1 MTCSCNALKL
11 KWQNSWSGWQGLASL
26 IPSYAVGHS
35 DKSADGTITAM
46 QERWEE
52 ADAEYHHIKESA
64 SSNGHKADETSIARD
79 DLEIDAAQG
88 GHDKVSVPSEV
99 CESSIK
105 ARVVAD
111 PQQTTCCCSHM
122 WICKPACCL

>member
-1 MTCSCNALKL
+1 MR
-11 KWQNSWSGWQGLASL
+11 QGLASL
-26 IPSYAVGHS
+26 IPNYAVGHS
-35 DKSADGTITAM
+35 DKIADGITLAM

-64 SSNGHKADETSIARD
+64 SSNGHKADEPSIAQD

-99 CESSIK
+99 CESSGIAK
-105 ARVVAD
+105 VDVTHSD
-111 PQQTTCCCSHM
+111 
-122 WICKPACCL
+122 

>member
-1 MTCSCNALKL
+1 MTCSCDALKL
-11 KWQNSWSGWQGLASL
+11 QHSWSGWQGLASS
-26 IPSYAVGHS
+26 IPTYAVGHS
-35 DKSADGTITAM
+35 DKTADGTIIAM

-64 SSNGHKADETSIARD
+64 SSNGHKADEPSIAQD

-88 GHDKVSVPSEV
+88 GHDKVSVPSDV
-99 CESSIK
+99 CESSIIAK
-105 ARVVAD
+105 VYAN
-111 PQQTTCCCSHM
+111 PQRTKCCCSHT

>member
-11 KWQNSWSGWQGLASL
+11 QHSWTGCQGLASS
-26 IPSYAVGHS
+26 IPTYLVGHS
-35 DKSADGTITAM
+35 GKTADGTTLAM

-64 SSNGHKADETSIARD
+64 SSNGHKADEPSIAQD

-88 GHDKVSVPSEV
+88 GHDKVRVPSEV
-99 CESSIK
+99 CKSSGMAK
-105 ARVVAD
+105 VNVDSQRMN
-111 PQQTTCCCSHM
+111 CCCSHT

>member
-1 MTCSCNALKL
+1 MTCSCNTLKL
-11 KWQNSWSGWQGLASL
+11 QWQHSWSGWQGLASS
-26 IPSYAVGHS
+26 IPTYPVGHS
-35 DKSADGTITAM
+35 GKTADGAIIAM

-64 SSNGHKADETSIARD
+64 SSNGHKADEPSIAQD

-99 CESSIK
+99 GESSGIAK
-105 ARVVAD
+105 VDVTHSD
-111 PQQTTCCCSHM
+111 
-122 WICKPACCL
+122 